1 LRTPSWEG
9 AGISRIPAVF
19 TPLEAIDLADRLA
32 DLLGLFRFRVAGV
45 EVTQAI
51 QYYHSSQ
58 HLTDPAD
65 RGADNAV
72 TLVANKPAWI
82 RVYVRSGYKGG
93 DIAGV
98 TGTVEVQRRFG
109 GLLYSTVTTLSPQPP
124 GAVTAHES
132 APYATE
138 RGTLSSSLNFIAPA
152 ELMCGH
158 LKLIVTATTPSG
170 SSDTYELLLNATL
183 RQTLRLRGVMVG
195 YNGPSSTATG
205 APNLTLAAPTLAD
218 LQTTSGWAL
227 LTFPVRSAA
236 TYSSAGAITLTVPL
250 SDAPSCAGCCTPN
263 WVALNA
269 QVAAQVTA
277 DGNNPDV
284 LYYGL
289 IASGVPMG
297 PIIGCES
304 SGVSAGGVGNGVTMA
319 HELGHHC
326 GFPHAPC
333 GSVGTPDPTYP
344 AYEPYD
350 PSGTPQAS
358 IGEYGLDIS
367 NGNIKSPATF
377 KDMMSYCGPKWISL
391 HNHGKL
397 LNNPKLDPVRVC
409 VDHPWWEDYVLY
421 DPQLIPERWLPD
433 PPPDRWKY
441 RRDVDP
447 EPLISIIGVL
457 RSERELEVTS
467 VMRLDTRPQ
476 PIGGSRSRM
485 SAMLLDED
493 GGVIAQAPVYEL
505 RSQAA
510 ESGCGCDEEGG
521 DSGRFPAVV
530 QALVPDAGTGTALV
544 IRRGDEELWAR
555 KATARAPR
563 VREFAA
569 RVRQG
574 KVELRWEVEGEGE
587 PEIWVQWEAG
597 ERGDWRALATGL
609 TGEGAELP
617 ISLLPPGSSRLRLLA
632 GDGFHTSVSK
642 MVSVR
647 VPARAHDVAIL
658 TPRDGQTLVAEAPMR
673 LHGVATD
680 PRKPEEQVKGARWL
694 LDRKEAAEGLDAF
707 VPAPSPGRH
716 RLELVVGRGRAPVR
730 TAIEFVTVDPTRP
743 ARRGSSE

>member
-1 LRTPSWEG
+1 MFAR
-9 AGISRIPAVF
+9 
-19 TPLEAIDLADRLA
+19 LEPDLADRLA
-32 DLLGLFRFRVAGV
+32 DILGLFRFRVAGV
-45 EVTQAI
+45 EVTQGI

-65 RGADNAV
+65 RGGDNAV

-82 RVYVRSGYKGG
+82 RVYVRSGSHGG

-98 TGTVEVQRRFG
+98 TGTVEVQRRSG
-109 GLLYSTVTTLSPQPP
+109 GLLYSTVTTLSPEPP
-124 GAVTAHES
+124 GSVTAHES
-132 APYATE
+132 AAYATE

-152 ELMCGH
+152 DVMCGN
-158 LKLIVTATTPSG
+158 LKLIVTVTTPE
-170 SSDTYELLLNATL
+170 SSTDVYELLLDVTL
-183 RQTLRLRGVMVG
+183 RQRLRLRGIMVG
-195 YNGPSSTATG
+195 YNGPSGTAPG
-205 APNLTLAAPTLAD
+205 APNLTLAAPTMAD
-218 LQTTSGWAL
+218 LQTTSAWAL
-227 LTFPVRSAA
+227 LTFPVQSAA
-236 TYSSAGAITLTVPL
+236 TYSSGGSITLTVPL

-263 WVALNA
+263 WGTLNA

-277 DGNNPDV
+277 DGNNPNV

-304 SGVSAGGVGNGVTMA
+304 SGVSAGGVGNGITMA

-333 GSVGTPDPTYP
+333 GSVGTPDATYP

-350 PSGTPQAS
+350 PAGTPQAS

-367 NGNIKSPATF
+367 NGNVLSPATF

-391 HNHGKL
+391 HNYGKL
-397 LNNPKLDPVRVC
+397 LNNAKLDPVRVC
-409 VDHPWWEDYVLY
+409 VDHPWWRDYVLY

-441 RRDVDP
+441 RREVDP

-476 PIGGSRSRM
+476 PVAGRRSQM

-493 GGVIAQAPVYEL
+493 GGVLAQAPVYEL

-510 ESGCGCDEEGG
+510 DCGCDDEDGE
-521 DSGRFPAVV
+521 SGRFPAIF
-530 QALVPDAGTGTALV
+530 QALVPDAGKGTALV
-544 IRRGDEELWAR
+544 IRNGEEELWAR
-555 KATARAPR
+555 KATGRAPR
-563 VREFAA
+563 IRKFAA
-569 RVRQG
+569 RVRG
-574 KVELRWEVEGEGE
+574 GTVELQWEVEAEGE
-587 PEIWVQWEAG
+587 PEIWVQWEG
-597 ERGDWRALATGL
+597 SERGDWRALATGL
-609 TGEGAELP
+609 SGDGAEVP
-617 ISLLPPGSSRLRLLA
+617 VPLLPPGSSRLRLLA

-642 MVSVR
+642 MVTVR

-658 TPRDGQTLVAEAPMR
+658 TPRDGQTLVAELPMR
-673 LHGVATD
+673 VHGVATD
-680 PRKPEEQVKGARWL
+680 PHKPEEQVQNARWL
-694 LDRKEAAEGLDAF
+694 LDRKKAAEGLDAF
-707 VPAPSPGRH
+707 VTAPSPGRH
-716 RLELVVGRGRAPVR
+716 RLELVVGGGRPRSRA
-730 TAIEFVTVDPTRP
+730 AIEFVTIDPTRQKS
-743 ARRGSSE
+743 AG